1 MSKAVNGG
9 PGGSGCPERN
19 GTAAAVS
26 KDAARPKGKGRASAP
41 AVGDWT
47 PAWWVDDNQ
56 ELAAYWPPSAA
67 ARSSAR
73 APPSIA
79 SIE

>member
-1 MSKAVNGG
+1 M
-9 PGGSGCPERN
+9 
-19 GTAAAVS
+19 AAAAATVS
-26 KDAARPKGKGRASAP
+26 KDAGRPKAGRP
-41 AVGDWT
+41 PPRQEGGT
-47 PAWWVDDNQ
+47 PGWSVD
-56 ELAAYWPPSAA
+56 EGGSRLYWPPSAA